1 MIIGNNFQRLYSPCT
16 HTTSQIM
23 FPINGHSVPINKLNK
38 VYTHQKIEF
47 THSQHSEKVIHPQR
61 EIALSISL
69 LKLSIK
75 EQIIDVGTKNLI
87 ICAKFKINL
96 N

>member
-1 MIIGNNFQRLYSPCT
+1 
-16 HTTSQIM
+16 M

-75 EQIIDVGTKNLI
+75 EQIIEQQQELYSDNTL
-87 ICAKFKINL
+87 KFWDNDK
-96 N
+96 